1 VIRTRVGYAGG
12 DSPDP
17 TYRNIGDHTETLQVD
32 FDPQK
37 VSYQDL
43 LRVFWSEH
51 DPFMRPFSRQY
62 MSLIFYHNDDQKE
75 QILKSIGV
83 LEDSVGR
90 KVITEVLPYRT
101 FYIAEDYHQKYRL
114 KMFRDIMK
122 DFSLHFETHGELT
135 DSTAAARLNG
145 YVSGEGD
152 LVQLEREID
161 LLGLSPSAADKL
173 RKLVSASSM

>member
-1 VIRTRVGYAGG
+1 MGYSGG
-12 DSPDP
+12 VAPDP

-43 LRVFWSEH
+43 LKVFWSEH

-62 MSLIFYHNDDQKE
+62 ISLAFYHDDDQKE
-75 QILKSIGV
+75 QILKSINE
-83 LEDSVGR
+83 LEKAGGR
-90 KVITEVLPYRT
+90 KVVTEVLPYRA
-101 FYIAEDYHQKYRL
+101 FYLAEDYHQKYRL
-114 KMFRDIMK
+114 KMFRDIMR
-122 DFSLHFETHGELT
+122 DFSLHFDSNEELT

-152 LVQLEREID
+152 LLQLEREIE
-161 LLGLSPSAADKL
+161 LLGLSQSAMDKL
-173 RKLVSASSM
+173 RKIVSASSM